1 MSDITKNLLNETTDY
16 VERGA
21 ENKARKKP
29 WQKWLDADLGFRNH
43 WYPAALG
50 RDIDEGGAKKIEL
63 LGEEILLTR
72 QSGKVYA
79 VEDRCPHRG
88 IRFSSR
94 PLFYTKETITC
105 WYHTWTF
112 DLESGDLRTILST
125 PDSKMIGKCAIKTY
139 PVEETKGVVFVF
151 VGDIEPVPLSHDV
164 APGFLDENAVVY
176 AAAPYDIASNWRL
189 GCENGYDPGHQFIH
203 NWSEMCINAGMH
215 TSYGYTS
222 TKEAVLDTTRY
233 VELDDG
239 PKGFT
244 RKVEKTTFG
253 HTASIPLRDGTTQE
267 LMLPLARGKSKEAL
281 DELTAIIRLGTVGLW
296 LPCSLKVTTFPV
308 PQCTH
313 YEFYVPKNKT
323 EHTYFQFGVIHT
335 DDADE
340 AQRWLNEEGR
350 VLWEVPAVQ
359 GFTIDDAFARAEMQ
373 QFYEAEDGWQ
383 REKLFQPDV
392 ELTMWRRFASKHARG
407 IQTNEHVKGYFK
419 R

>member
-1 MSDITKNLLNETTDY
+1 
-16 VERGA
+16 
-21 ENKARKKP
+21 
-29 WQKWLDADLGFRNH
+29 
-43 WYPAALG
+43 
-50 RDIDEGGAKKIEL
+50 
-63 LGEEILLTR
+63 
-72 QSGKVYA
+72 
-79 VEDRCPHRG
+79 
-88 IRFSSR
+88 
-94 PLFYTKETITC
+94 
-105 WYHTWTF
+105 
-112 DLESGDLRTILST
+112 
-125 PDSKMIGKCAIKTY
+125 MIGKCAIKTY